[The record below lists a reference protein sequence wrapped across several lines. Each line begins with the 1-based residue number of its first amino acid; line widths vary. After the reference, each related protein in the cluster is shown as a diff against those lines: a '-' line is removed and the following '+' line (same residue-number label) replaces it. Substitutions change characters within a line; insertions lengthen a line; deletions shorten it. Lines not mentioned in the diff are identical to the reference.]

1 METFTMSGKE
11 RKRLEVLSRVKRGEV
26 TLVKAAEVLELGY
39 RQTRRVYQRYC
50 QEGDRGLV
58 HGLRGRP
65 SNRRSDQ
72 RRRERLIR
80 RYQAMYGDFGPTLA
94 AEYLSQDEGR
104 MVAVSTLRR
113 WLKSAGL
120 WQVRRRHAKHRRWR
134 PRKDHVGEMV
144 QMDGSDHDWF
154 EGRRERAVLMVMI
167 DDATNR
173 TYAQFFEQET
183 TAAAMTTFEGY
194 VDEYGLPRSL
204 YVDRDSIY
212 ETTRDATT
220 DENLRETGP
229 LTQFGR
235 AMRELEVKLILAR
248 SPQAKGRVERR
259 HGVLQDRLV
268 KALRVNRIRDLASAN
283 RFLRKTFLPD
293 LNRRLTVEAQRS
305 ADLHRRVPRGVKLK
319 EVLSYQESRVVQNDW
334 TVAWRHRWFQLTE
347 SNRKLA
353 LARRRVL
360 VCEQLDGTIHLRYR
374 GRELP
379 WIELPERPRRA
390 TSQRAVPP
398 RCPTAPTKYQPAADH
413 PWRRGLKGTPRT
425 AAAAS
430 PGRLAPLARCARSA
444 PQAGRGWRKTKL
456 NT

>member
-26 TLVKAAEVLELGY
+26 TLVKAAEVLELSY

-50 QEGDRGLV
+50 QVGDRGLV
-58 HGLRGRP
+58 HRLRGRP
-65 SNRRSDQ
+65 SNRRSDK

-80 RYQAMYGDFGPTLA
+80 RYREKYGDFGPTLA
-94 AEYLSQDEGR
+94 AEYLSRDEGQA
-104 MVAVSTLRR
+104 VAVSTLRR
-113 WLKSAGL
+113 WLKGAGL
-120 WQVRRRHAKHRRWR
+120 WQVRQRHAKHRRWR

-144 QMDGSDHDWF
+144 QMDGSHHDWF
-154 EGRRERAVLMVMI
+154 EGHRGRAVLMVMI

-173 TYAQFFEQET
+173 TYAQFFEEET
-183 TAAAMTTFEGY
+183 TSAAMTTFEGY
-194 VDEYGLPRSL
+194 VEQYGLPRSL

-212 ETTRDATT
+212 ETTREATT
-220 DENLRETGP
+220 EESLRDTGP

-268 KALRVNRIRDLASAN
+268 KALRVNGIRDLAKAN
-283 RFLRKTFLPD
+283 RFLRETFLSE
-293 LNRRLTVEAQRS
+293 LNRRFTVEAQRS

-319 EVLSYQESRVVQNDW
+319 EVLSFQESRVVQNDW
-334 TVAWRHRWFQLTE
+334 TIAWRHRWFQLTE
-347 SNRKLA
+347 SNQKLA

-379 WIELPERPRRA
+379 WIELPDRPRQAKR
-390 TSQRAVPP
+390 QPPLPP
-398 RCPTAPTKYQPAADH
+398 RSRTAPTPHKPAADH
-413 PWRRGLKGTPRT
+413 PWRRGMRSPPRT

-430 PGRLAPLARCARSA
+430 PGRLAPSSHCAES
-444 PQAGRGWRKTKL
+444 PQAGRGWRKAKL